1 MCERNIF
8 LTKTYFLPTQISRSV
23 AGRTLGKLVM
33 NLELAMVNR
42 VLKLCLSI
50 QSATQ
55 SGANIVCT
63 EHKMRHVQCTQQNSF
78 LDNLRQQCQQ
88 IEVIETTLIEV
99 IVFWFTVSLG
109 PLLTNRSRWPPL
121 HRCRRW
127 PG

>member
-8 LTKTYFLPTQISRSV
+8 LTKTYFLPTQISLSV
-23 AGRTLGKLVM
+23 AGRALGKLVL
-33 NLELAMVNR
+33 NLELDMVNR

-55 SGANIVCT
+55 SGANIYLYKTLDVT
-63 EHKMRHVQCTQQNSF
+63 CTQQNSF
-78 LDNLRQQCQQ
+78 LDNLRQHCQQ

-99 IVFWFTVSLG
+99 IVFWSTVSLG